1 MDGRRNNG
9 GHSTKGKAGRKPKD
23 VEGKL
28 IERLDA
34 IIDKD
39 EAIEILQNRIMDGD
53 MRALQL
59 YFNYRYG
66 KPKESI
72 DVTSGGLNLSFKD
85 LVKFD

>member
-39 EAIEILQNRIMDGD
+39 EAIEII
-53 MRALQL
+53 
-59 YFNYRYG
+59 
-66 KPKESI
+66 KELSKKL
-72 DVTSGGLNLSFKD
+72 DLLETLNQDKTKLEKEINELFK
-85 LVKFD
+85 LKTQQIN

>member
-39 EAIEILQNRIMDGD
+39 EAIEILQNRIMSGD
-53 MRALQL
+53 MRASQL